1 MGLPKF
7 TCLAPSDLKE
17 ACSYLEEHE
26 GQIAVLAGWTD
37 LVMRLKHR
45 IETPAYLLSL
55 RKMDALNS
63 IRYDQDSGFK
73 LGSMC
78 SLANI
83 AANPGVNLEL
93 SALARAAEEVASPQ
107 IRNRAT
113 LGGNVC
119 LDTRCWYFNR
129 SWQWR
134 KTLAPCFK
142 AGGERCYVVKGGKQC
157 YALFQAD
164 TVASLLVMKSKLRLV
179 SRTGDRLIPI
189 ESFYSGNSQVP
200 TRHQSGEILAEI
212 HIPGSLPW
220 SGTSYLKHRK
230 RGSID
235 FPILGLSCFVRL
247 DHVGRSCK
255 EVRFAFT
262 GCGPGPL
269 LIEASQELGG
279 MEKPTL
285 NQGQT
290 ARLLG
295 DLKPVAHMGVS
306 ASLKRKLAGVMLSK
320 AFHEAWQ
327 DAQRRVGQSS

>member
-7 TCLAPSDLKE
+7 TCLAPSDLQE
-17 ACSYLEEHE
+17 ACSCLEEHE
-26 GQIAVLAGWTD
+26 GQIAVLAGGTD

-45 IETPAYLLSL
+45 VETPAYLISL
-55 RKMDALNS
+55 RKMNGLNS
-63 IRYDQDSGFK
+63 IRHDQDSGFT

-83 AANPGVNLEL
+83 AVNPSVKIEL

-142 AGGERCYVVKGGKQC
+142 AGGDRCYVVKGGKQC
-157 YALFQAD
+157 HALFQAD
-164 TVASLLVMKSKLRLV
+164 TVASLLVLKSKLRLV

-200 TRHQSGEILAEI
+200 TRRHSGEILAEI
-212 HIPGSLPW
+212 HIPGLLPC
-220 SGTSYLKHRK
+220 SGTSYLKYRK

-235 FPILGLSCFVRL
+235 FPILGVSCFVRL
-247 DHVGRSCK
+247 DAGGRSCK
-255 EVRFAFT
+255 EIRFAFT

-279 MEKPTL
+279 MEEPTL
-285 NQGQT
+285 TQDQT
-290 ARLLG
+290 ARLLT

-320 AFHEAWQ
+320 AFREAWR
-327 DAQRRVGQSS
+327 DAQQRVGDNP